1 MSGTDA
7 DCVRDALLSDAD
19 DIAHVHVDAW
29 RETYSGVL
37 ADHHFSEDSLTRRKQ
52 FWSEHLAL
60 NPRPGR
66 MVVARRGGVTV
77 GFATSGEASGPDA
90 EHGFPPARP
99 LQLFTIYLLASAHG
113 SGLGQKML
121 DAVLGNSPAQLWVL
135 RGNDRAISFYTR
147 NGFTVDGVEF
157 ADASDPNR
165 VEVRMV
171 R

>member
-1 MSGTDA
+1 MSRLDGDG
-7 DCVRDALLSDAD
+7 VRDALASDAD
-19 DIAHVHVDAW
+19 DIARVHVDAW
-29 RETYSGVL
+29 RETYSGVF
-37 ADHHFSEDSLTRRKQ
+37 AEHHFSEDALIRRKQ

-60 NPRPGR
+60 TPRPRR

-121 DAVLGNSPAQLWVL
+121 DAVLGESPAQLWVL
-135 RGNDRAISFYTR
+135 RGNERAISFYRR
-147 NGFTVDGVEF
+147 NGFIADGAEF
-157 ADASDPNR
+157 ADAADPNR